1 MSERSSQEKT
11 ARTARTK
18 AKKGARPAPA
28 RRQSEPDSQVTIKM
42 RASLHQEL
50 AAKAFTSGM
59 TMRGFIMSALK
70 QAGLKVTE
78 DDLIDRRRRST
89 R

>member
-1 MSERSSQEKT
+1 MSDSSRQGKATKKT
-11 ARTARTK
+11 RAK

-28 RRQSEPDSQVTIKM
+28 RPRAEPDSQVTIKM

-78 DDLIDRRRRST
+78 DDLVDRRRRSS

>member
-1 MSERSSQEKT
+1 MSDRGSSGNR
-11 ARTARTK
+11 AR
-18 AKKGARPAPA
+18 AKPKQRARPAPA
-28 RRQSEPDSQVTIKM
+28 KRAAEPISQVTIKM

-50 AAKAFTSGM
+50 ATKAFTSGM
-59 TMRGFIMSALK
+59 TMRGFIMRALK

-78 DDLIDRRRRST
+78 ADLIDRRRRDS

>member
-1 MSERSSQEKT
+1 MSGSRLQDKT
-11 ARTARTK
+11 GRKARTK
-18 AKKGARPAPA
+18 AKKSARPAP
-28 RRQSEPDSQVTIKM
+28 RRAEPDSQVTIKM

-59 TMRGFIMSALK
+59 TMRGFIMRALK
-70 QAGLKVTE
+70 EAGLKVTE
-78 DDLIDRRRRST
+78 DDLVDRRRRGS